1 MMKRSAQIAALFPFA
16 VLPAGIGMEAFASA
30 LIGAA
35 IVIAVW
41 WVFRVLE
48 SDDLEQGAEW
58 RYDVSRMNEL
68 RRIDPFYRLLQPVFS
83 ILARMNRVVFR
94 EGLGEIQR
102 QVQASGL
109 PRFWLPEE
117 YLARLQVLALCSAPL
132 WIYGLVWVFGPQAM
146 LLAPVGVVFTAWFLR
161 YRLAVRAATR
171 LRQIKRRM
179 PYLLDLLTLLME
191 AGATFLNA
199 LNQSVDEFRG
209 HPVAEEF
216 GRVLADMNLGKT
228 RMEAF
233 QSMRD
238 RLADDEITSII
249 GTIIQGEHLGTPL
262 ARIFRSQ
269 SDVLRVKRSQ
279 RAETIAGEAGVNML
293 LPAVMVMASTVLI
306 ILGPFLLNFMR
317 FGLTL

>member
-1 MMKRSAQIAALFPFA
+1 MNQYPQYATLLPLA
-16 VLPAGIGMEAFASA
+16 VLPTGIGMEAVAST

-35 IVIAVW
+35 IVVLVL
-41 WVFRVLE
+41 WVVRVLKSE
-48 SDDLEQGAEW
+48 DLEQGSEW

-68 RRIDPFYRLLQPVFS
+68 RRIDPLYRLFYPVFTV
-83 ILARMNRVVFR
+83 LARMNRAVFR
-94 EGLGEIQR
+94 DGLAEIHR
-102 QVQASGL
+102 QVQAAGL

-117 YLARLQVLALCSAPL
+117 YLARLQVLALCCAPL
-132 WIYGLVWVFGPQAM
+132 WIYALVWVFGPDAM
-146 LLAPVGVVFTAWFLR
+146 LMAPVGVVLTAWFLR
-161 YRLAVRAATR
+161 YRLAARAAHR

-199 LNQSVDEFRG
+199 LSQAVDEFRG

-228 RMEAF
+228 RLEAF

-238 RLADDEITSII
+238 RLADDEVTSII
-249 GTIIQGEHLGTPL
+249 GTIIQGEQLGTPL

-306 ILGPFLLNFMR
+306 ILGPVLLNFMK
-317 FGLTL
+317 FGLV

>member
-1 MMKRSAQIAALFPFA
+1 
-16 VLPAGIGMEAFASA
+16 METFASA

-35 IVIAVW
+35 IAVLAW
-41 WVFRVLE
+41 WVVRVLE
-48 SDDLEQGAEW
+48 SEDLEQGTEW

-68 RRIDPFYRLLQPVFS
+68 RRIDPLYRLFYPVFTV
-83 ILARMNRVVFR
+83 LAGVNRAVFR
-94 EGLGEIQR
+94 DRLGEIQR
-102 QVQASGL
+102 QVHAAGL

-117 YLARLQVLALCSAPL
+117 YLARLQVLALCSTPL
-132 WIYGLVWVFGPQAM
+132 WIYALVWVFGTEGM
-146 LLAPVGVVFTAWFLR
+146 LLTPVAVVLTAWFLR
-161 YRLAVRAATR
+161 YRLAARSAQR

-191 AGATFLNA
+191 AGSTFLNA
-199 LNQSVDEFRG
+199 LNQAVDEFRG

-279 RAETIAGEAGVNML
+279 RAEGIAGEAGVNML
-293 LPAVMVMASTVLI
+293 LPGVLVMASTVLI
-306 ILGPFLLNFMR
+306 ILGPFLLNYVK
-317 FGLTL
+317 FGLAL

>member
-1 MMKRSAQIAALFPFA
+1 MEAIASVLIGGGIA
-16 VLPAGIGMEAFASA
+16 VL
-30 LIGAA
+30 
-35 IVIAVW
+35 VW
-41 WVFRVLE
+41 WVLQVLE
-48 SDDLEQGAEW
+48 SEDLQQGSEW

-68 RRIDPFYRLLQPVFS
+68 RRIDPLYRLFHPVFTV
-83 ILARMNRVVFR
+83 LARVNRAVFR
-94 EGLGEIQR
+94 DRLGEIQR
-102 QVQASGL
+102 QVQAAGL

-117 YLARLQVLALCSAPL
+117 YLARMQVIALCSAPL
-132 WIYGLVWVFGPQAM
+132 WIYALVWVFGPEAM
-146 LLAPVGVVFTAWFLR
+146 LLAPVGVVLTAWFLR
-161 YRLAVRAATR
+161 YRLAARAALR

-199 LNQSVDEFRG
+199 LSQAVDEFRG

-238 RLADDEITSII
+238 RLADDEIASII

-279 RAETIAGEAGVNML
+279 RAETMAGEAGVNML
-293 LPAVMVMASTVLI
+293 LPAVLVMASTVLI
-306 ILGPFLLNFMR
+306 ILGPFLLNFMK
-317 FGLTL
+317 FGIAL

>member
-1 MMKRSAQIAALFPFA
+1 
-16 VLPAGIGMEAFASA
+16 MEAFASA

-35 IVIAVW
+35 IAVLVW
-41 WVFRVLE
+41 WAFRVLE

-68 RRIDPFYRLLQPVFS
+68 RRVDPLYRLFYPVFVV
-83 ILARMNRVVFR
+83 LARVNRAVFR
-94 EGLGEIQR
+94 PGLAEIQR
-102 QVQASGL
+102 QVQAAGL

-117 YLARLQVLALCSAPL
+117 YLARLQVLALCSTPL
-132 WIYGLVWVFGPQAM
+132 WIYALVWVFGPRGM
-146 LLAPVGVVFTAWFLR
+146 FLAPVGVVLTAWFLR
-161 YRLAVRAATR
+161 YRLATRAAQR

-199 LNQSVDEFRG
+199 LNQAVDEFRG

-279 RAETIAGEAGVNML
+279 RAETIASEAGVNML

-317 FGLTL
+317 FGLGL